1 MKNIVLLIALTIQIQ
16 SIYSQEVTQ
25 ESPPVS
31 PWKKVGTFSFLVNQS
46 SFDNWI
52 AGGVSNISGAIG
64 VNYDFNY
71 SKANWSWDNKIIVAF
86 GITKIKAQDIQKSN
100 DRLEWNSV
108 LGKKAKGN
116 WNYSLFLNFKTQFT
130 DDLNSETKGPTRI
143 LSPGYLQVGP
153 GMLWKKSDDLK
164 VNIAAAT
171 SKLIVV
177 DKELTLPD
185 DAYFGV
191 EEGNSVRYELG
202 ASIGAYYKFT
212 LMENITM
219 ENILNMYS
227 DYLEDPQNVDFDYTI
242 NIVMGINKYFSTNLA
257 FQAIYD
263 DNAFQGLQTRQMI
276 GLGIN
281 YSF

>member
-86 GITKIKAQDIQKSN
+86 GITKIKELDIQKSN

-108 LGKKAKGN
+108 LGKKAKGI

-153 GMLWKKSDDLK
+153 GILWKKSDDLK
-164 VNIAAAT
+164 VNISVAT
-171 SKLIVV
+171 LKLIVV

-191 EEGNSVRYELG
+191 EEGSSVRYELG

>member
-1 MKNIVLLIALTIQIQ
+1 MKNIILLIALTIQIQ

-86 GITKIKAQDIQKSN
+86 GITKIKALDIQKSN

-108 LGKKAKGN
+108 LGKKAKGI

-153 GMLWKKSDDLK
+153 GILWKKSDDLK
-164 VNIAAAT
+164 VNISVAT
-171 SKLIVV
+171 LKLIVV

-191 EEGNSVRYELG
+191 EEGSSVRYELG

>member
-108 LGKKAKGN
+108 LGKKAKGI

-130 DDLNSETKGPTRI
+130 DDLNSETKGPTSI

>member
-108 LGKKAKGN
+108 LGKKAKGI

-191 EEGNSVRYELG
+191 EEGSSVRYELG

>member
-16 SIYSQEVTQ
+16 SIYSQEATQ

-64 VNYDFNY
+64 VYYDFNY

-153 GMLWKKSDDLK
+153 GILWKKSDDLK
-164 VNIAAAT
+164 VNISVAT

-191 EEGNSVRYELG
+191 EEGGSVRYELG

-219 ENILNMYS
+219 ENILNVYS

>member
-1 MKNIVLLIALTIQIQ
+1 MKNIILLIALTIQIQ
-16 SIYSQEVTQ
+16 SIYSQEAMQ

-31 PWKKVGTFSFLVNQS
+31 PWAKVGTFSFLVNQS

-71 SKANWSWDNKIIVAF
+71 SKAKWSWDNKIIVAF
-86 GITKIKAQDIQKSN
+86 GITKIKTQDIQKSN

-108 LGKKAKGN
+108 LGKKAKGI

-153 GMLWKKSDDLK
+153 GILWKKSDDLK
-164 VNIAAAT
+164 VNISVAT
-171 SKLIVV
+171 LKLIVV

-185 DAYFGV
+185 NAYFGV
-191 EEGNSVRYELG
+191 EEGSSVRYELG

-242 NIVMGINKYFSTNLA
+242 NIVMGINKYFSTNLV

-281 YSF
+281 YRF

>member
-153 GMLWKKSDDLK
+153 GMLWRKSNNLK
-164 VNIAAAT
+164 VNMAVAT

-185 DAYFGV
+185 NAYFGV
-191 EEGNSVRYELG
+191 EEGSSVRYELG

>member
-153 GMLWKKSDDLK
+153 GMLWRKSNNLK
-164 VNIAAAT
+164 VNMAVAT

-185 DAYFGV
+185 NAYFGV
-191 EEGNSVRYELG
+191 EEGSSVRYELG

-281 YSF
+281 YRF

>member
-86 GITKIKAQDIQKSN
+86 GITKIKALDIQKSN

-153 GMLWKKSDDLK
+153 GILWKKSDDLK
-164 VNIAAAT
+164 VNISVAT
-171 SKLIVV
+171 LKLIVV

-191 EEGNSVRYELG
+191 EEGSSVRYELG

>member
-108 LGKKAKGN
+108 LGKKAKGI

-153 GMLWKKSDDLK
+153 GMLWRKSNDLK
-164 VNIAAAT
+164 VNMAVAT

-191 EEGNSVRYELG
+191 EEGSSVRYELG

>member
-86 GITKIKAQDIQKSN
+86 GITKIKALDIQKSN

-108 LGKKAKGN
+108 LGKKAKGI

-153 GMLWKKSDDLK
+153 GILWKKSDDLK

>member
-1 MKNIVLLIALTIQIQ
+1 MKNIVLLIGLTIQIQ

-86 GITKIKAQDIQKSN
+86 GITKIKALDIQKSN

-108 LGKKAKGN
+108 LGKKAKGI

-153 GMLWKKSDDLK
+153 GILWKKSDDLK
-164 VNIAAAT
+164 VNISVAT
-171 SKLIVV
+171 LKLIVV

-191 EEGNSVRYELG
+191 EEGSSVRYELG

>member
-1 MKNIVLLIALTIQIQ
+1 MKNIILLIALTIQIQ
-16 SIYSQEVTQ
+16 SIYSQEAML

-31 PWKKVGTFSFLVNQS
+31 PWAKVGTFSFLVNQS

-71 SKANWSWDNKIIVAF
+71 SKAKWSWDNKIIVAF

-108 LGKKAKGN
+108 LGKKAKGI

-153 GMLWKKSDDLK
+153 GMLWRKSNNLK
-164 VNIAAAT
+164 VNMAVAT

-185 DAYFGV
+185 NAYFGV
-191 EEGNSVRYELG
+191 EEGSSVRYELG

>member
-86 GITKIKAQDIQKSN
+86 GITKIKALDIQKSN

-108 LGKKAKGN
+108 LGKKAKGI

-130 DDLNSETKGPTRI
+130 DDLNSETKGPTSI

-153 GMLWKKSDDLK
+153 GILWKKSDDLK
-164 VNIAAAT
+164 VNISVAT
-171 SKLIVV
+171 LKLIVV

-191 EEGNSVRYELG
+191 EEGSSVRYELG

>member
-1 MKNIVLLIALTIQIQ
+1 MKNIILLIALTIQIQ
-16 SIYSQEVTQ
+16 SIYSQEAMQ
-25 ESPPVS
+25 ESHPVS
-31 PWKKVGTFSFLVNQS
+31 PWAKVGTFSFLVNQS

-71 SKANWSWDNKIIVAF
+71 SKAKWSWDNKIIVAF
-86 GITKIKAQDIQKSN
+86 GITKIKTQDIQKSN

-130 DDLNSETKGPTRI
+130 DDLNSETKGPTSI

-177 DKELTLPD
+177 DKELTLPY

-242 NIVMGINKYFSTNLA
+242 NIVMGINKYFSTNLV

-281 YSF
+281 YRF

>member
-31 PWKKVGTFSFLVNQS
+31 PWAKVGTFSFLVNQS

-71 SKANWSWDNKIIVAF
+71 SKAKWSWDNKIIVAF

-130 DDLNSETKGPTRI
+130 DDLNSETKGPTSI

-281 YSF
+281 YRF

>member
-1 MKNIVLLIALTIQIQ
+1 MAV
-16 SIYSQEVTQ
+16 
-25 ESPPVS
+25 
-31 PWKKVGTFSFLVNQS
+31 
-46 SFDNWI
+46 
-52 AGGVSNISGAIG
+52 
-64 VNYDFNY
+64 
-71 SKANWSWDNKIIVAF
+71 
-86 GITKIKAQDIQKSN
+86 
-100 DRLEWNSV
+100 
-108 LGKKAKGN
+108 
-116 WNYSLFLNFKTQFT
+116 
-130 DDLNSETKGPTRI
+130 
-143 LSPGYLQVGP
+143 
-153 GMLWKKSDDLK
+153 
-164 VNIAAAT
+164 AT

-185 DAYFGV
+185 NAYFGV
-191 EEGNSVRYELG
+191 EEGSSVRYELG

>member
-108 LGKKAKGN
+108 LGKKAKGI

-153 GMLWKKSDDLK
+153 GILWKKSDDLK
-164 VNIAAAT
+164 VNISVAT
-171 SKLIVV
+171 LKLIVV

-191 EEGNSVRYELG
+191 EEGSSVRYELG

>member
-1 MKNIVLLIALTIQIQ
+1 MKNIILLIALTIQIQ
-16 SIYSQEVTQ
+16 SIYSQEATQ

-153 GMLWKKSDDLK
+153 GMLWKKSNNLK
-164 VNIAAAT
+164 VNMAVAT

-185 DAYFGV
+185 NAYFGV
-191 EEGNSVRYELG
+191 EEGSSVRYELG

>member
-1 MKNIVLLIALTIQIQ
+1 MKNIVLLITLTIQIQ

-86 GITKIKAQDIQKSN
+86 GITKIKALDIQKSN

-108 LGKKAKGN
+108 LGKKAKGI

-153 GMLWKKSDDLK
+153 GILWKKSDDLK
-164 VNIAAAT
+164 VNISVAT
-171 SKLIVV
+171 LKLIVV

-191 EEGNSVRYELG
+191 EEGSSVRYELG

-276 GLGIN
+276 ALGIN

>member
-1 MKNIVLLIALTIQIQ
+1 MSSN
-16 SIYSQEVTQ
+16 SIRN
-25 ESPPVS
+25 
-31 PWKKVGTFSFLVNQS
+31 FS
-46 SFDNWI
+46 
-52 AGGVSNISGAIG
+52 G
-64 VNYDFNY
+64 
-71 SKANWSWDNKIIVAF
+71 NKF
-86 GITKIKAQDIQKSN
+86 
-100 DRLEWNSV
+100 
-108 LGKKAKGN
+108 
-116 WNYSLFLNFKTQFT
+116 
-130 DDLNSETKGPTRI
+130 
-143 LSPGYLQVGP
+143 PGYLQVGP
-153 GMLWKKSDDLK
+153 GMLWKKNDDLK

-191 EEGNSVRYELG
+191 EEGSSVRYELG

-242 NIVMGINKYFSTNLA
+242 NIVMGINKYFSTNLV

-281 YSF
+281 YRF

>member
-1 MKNIVLLIALTIQIQ
+1 MKNIILLIALTIQIQ

-25 ESPPVS
+25 DSPPVS

-86 GITKIKAQDIQKSN
+86 GITKIKAQDLQKSN

-130 DDLNSETKGPTRI
+130 DDLNSETKGPTSI

-263 DNAFQGLQTRQMI
+263 NNAFQGLQTRQMI

>member
-71 SKANWSWDNKIIVAF
+71 SKAKWSWDNKIIVAF
-86 GITKIKAQDIQKSN
+86 GITKIKTQDIQKSN

-153 GMLWKKSDDLK
+153 GTLWKKSDDLK
-164 VNIAAAT
+164 VNISVAT
-171 SKLIVV
+171 LKLIVV

-191 EEGNSVRYELG
+191 EEGSSVRYELG

-281 YSF
+281 YRF

>member
-1 MKNIVLLIALTIQIQ
+1 MKNIVLLIGLTIQIQ

-153 GMLWKKSDDLK
+153 GILWKKSDDLK
-164 VNIAAAT
+164 VNISVAT
-171 SKLIVV
+171 LKLIVV

-191 EEGNSVRYELG
+191 EEGSSVRYELG

>member
-86 GITKIKAQDIQKSN
+86 GITKIKALDIQKSN

-108 LGKKAKGN
+108 LGKKAKGI

-153 GMLWKKSDDLK
+153 GILWKKSDDLK
-164 VNIAAAT
+164 VNISVAT
-171 SKLIVV
+171 LKLIVV

-191 EEGNSVRYELG
+191 EEGSSVRYELG

-263 DNAFQGLQTRQMI
+263 DNAFEGLQTRQVI

>member
-86 GITKIKAQDIQKSN
+86 GITKIKALDIQKSN

-108 LGKKAKGN
+108 LGKKAKGI

-153 GMLWKKSDDLK
+153 GILWKKSDDLK
-164 VNIAAAT
+164 VNISVAT
-171 SKLIVV
+171 LKLIVV

-191 EEGNSVRYELG
+191 EEGSSVRYELG